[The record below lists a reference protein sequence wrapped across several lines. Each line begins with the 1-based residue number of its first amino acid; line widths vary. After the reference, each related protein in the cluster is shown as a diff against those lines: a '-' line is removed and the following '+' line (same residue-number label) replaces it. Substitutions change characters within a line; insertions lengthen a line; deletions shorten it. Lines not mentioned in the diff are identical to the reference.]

1 MKIMVG
7 VDRGSVGSVTAST
20 SITEATCAYDSTS
33 VGNEAIVTHTANVD
47 IVEGLGV
54 SGEGIPIGAT
64 VATKTD
70 STHFVLS
77 VNTTGGN
84 LTGET
89 LTFVTIPYDGTITLS
104 SDLEAVT
111 ARQLLLI
118 TNIKTG
124 ELYYN
129 FADTELN
136 VTVNGSTPTVITVEG
151 IEMISTVVADDIQ
164 IIMEDGKAQS
174 TGAGLV
180 TERHNLVKVTYPTTE
195 TQLMQYYFG
204 AEVPNNLVAEVTVTL
219 DPNGNVISLQRT
231 D

>member
-1 MKIMVG
+1 MVG
-7 VDRGSVGSVTAST
+7 VDRGAVASVTAST
-20 SITEATCAYDSTS
+20 SLTESTCAYDSTDT
-33 VGNEAIVTHTANVD
+33 GNEAVVTHTINAS

-64 VATKTD
+64 V
-70 STHFVLS
+70 LS
-77 VNTTGGN
+77 IVNGTQFILSADTTGGD
-84 LTGET
+84 LEAQT

-104 SDLEAVT
+104 NDLEAVA

-136 VTVNGSTPTVITVEG
+136 VTVNGATPTVVTVEG
-151 IEMISTVVADDIQ
+151 IEMVATVAADDIQ

-195 TQLMQYYFG
+195 TQLMKYYFG

-219 DPNGNVISLQRT
+219 DANGNVISLQRT